1 MPAPVVHSVSEVTAY
16 IKARF
21 EEDALLSDVWL
32 TGEVSNFKQ
41 HTSGHCY
48 LTLKDETSSIKAVI
62 WRTTASRL
70 TLPRDGDAVIAH
82 GYVSVYE
89 PQGAYQLYISHIEPA
104 GLGRLWMEFER
115 LRARLLEEGLFEDAR
130 KRPLLSLP
138 ECIGIVTSPT
148 GAAFRDVLR
157 ILAARFPLVRVIL
170 APAVVQGDAAP
181 PSIVNA
187 IQLLNR
193 WAMERGRL
201 DAIILARG
209 GGSIEE
215 LWAFNDERVARAV
228 ASSAVPIVTG
238 VGHETDFTIADFV
251 ADARAPTPTGAAML
265 VVPDAR
271 ELGDIVRGLALAG
284 TARIGDRIAVE
295 RNNRDMLARRLER
308 SSPAL
313 RLAADRQRVDDLAR
327 RAELGMTHR
336 LASWRERLSGQNLR
350 IMALSPEQ
358 VLARGY
364 AIVTKLPERQV
375 VTTAGQV
382 RGGDALNVQVSDGS
396 FTVEV
401 VPLKPFV
408 GT

>member
-104 GLGRLWMEFER
+104 GTGRLWMEFER

-130 KRPLLSLP
+130 KRPLPSLP

-157 ILAARFPLVRVIL
+157 IQAARFPLVRVIL

-181 PSIVNA
+181 VSMVNA

-284 TARIGDRIAVE
+284 AARIGDRIAAE

-313 RLAADRQRVDDLAR
+313 RLAADRQRMDDLAR

-382 RGGDALNVQVSDGS
+382 RDGDALNVQVSDGS
-396 FTVEV
+396 FAAEV
-401 VPLKPFV
+401 VPLDPFV

>member
-21 EEDALLSDVWL
+21 EEDALLSDLWL

-70 TLPRDGDAVIAH
+70 TLPRNGDAVVAH

-89 PQGAYQLYISHIEPA
+89 PQGAYQLYISHIEPVGA
-104 GLGRLWMEFER
+104 GRLWAEFER
-115 LRARLLEEGLFEDAR
+115 LRARLLAEGLFDEAR
-130 KRPLLSLP
+130 KRPIP
-138 ECIGIVTSPT
+138 GFPQRIGVVTSPT
-148 GAAFRDVLR
+148 GAAFRDILH
-157 ILAARFPLVRVIL
+157 ILAARFPLVEVIL
-170 APAVVQGDAAP
+170 APAIVQGDAAP
-181 PSIVNA
+181 ASLVWGIRA
-187 IQLLNR
+187 LNR
-193 WAMERGRL
+193 WAAEYGRL

-215 LWAFNDERVARAV
+215 LWAFNDESVARAV
-228 ASSAVPIVTG
+228 ADSTTPIIAG

-251 ADARAPTPTGAAML
+251 ADARAPTPTGAATAA
-265 VVPDAR
+265 VPDAR
-271 ELGDIVRGLALAG
+271 ELRHIVSGLALAAS
-284 TARIGDRIAVE
+284 ARIGDRLAVE
-295 RNNRDMLARRLER
+295 RSNRDALARRLER

-313 RLAADRQRVDDLAR
+313 RLAADRQRMDDLVR

-364 AIVTKLPERQV
+364 AIVSKLPERQV
-375 VTTAGQV
+375 VTSAGQV
-382 RGGDALNVQVSDGS
+382 RGGDALRVQVSDGT
-396 FTVEV
+396 FGAEV
-401 VPLKPFV
+401 VPFEPSASV
-408 GT
+408 